1 MQHLLSYLLQE
12 LTEQRDTVLVT
23 IAAESGS
30 TPRGT
35 GSQMLVNGAG
45 RVTGTIGGGRVEKQ
59 AEETALTLLA
69 ERRSLQQHFGLNFT
83 GGPDSLGM
91 ACGGDV
97 TVLFQFIPWDD
108 TGWQCVTS
116 SAVNALQNNRPGW
129 LVLRTDGGSPSLL
142 DASGAAAAGEPCG
155 MPPSP
160 GAALLDGRFYVPLP
174 VGERVVIFGAG
185 HIARALVPLLR
196 TVNFRPVV
204 FDDRPEYAVSA
215 AFPKAEAVI
224 CGDFRNI
231 QASLTVTPEDYVV
244 IMTSGHLHDLEAE
257 EQMLRLKTAY
267 VGVIG
272 SRSKIA
278 FVSQRLREAGIPE
291 DAIASV
297 HTPIGTP
304 IRAVTPEE
312 IAVSIAGE
320 LICCRAL
327 RRETAAQSSAEKE

>member
-1 MQHLLSYLLQE
+1 MRHLLIQLLYE
-12 LTEQRDTVLVT
+12 MEEHRDTVLVS
-23 IAAESGS
+23 IVSESGS

-35 GSQMLVNGAG
+35 GSQMLVGSRG
-45 RVTGTIGGGRVEKQ
+45 RVNGTIGGGRVEKQ
-59 AEETALTLLA
+59 SEETALSLLT
-69 ERRSLQQHFGLNFT
+69 ERRSRLQHFGLNLS

-108 TGWQCVTS
+108 AAWRSLTAA
-116 SAVNALQNNRPGW
+116 AVQALRENRPGW
-129 LVLRTDGGSPSLL
+129 LVLRTDGGEPALL
-142 DASGAAAAGEPCG
+142 DASGAAIAGQAPAGPLSARAVLADDC
-155 MPPSP
+155 
-160 GAALLDGRFYVPLP
+160 FYVPLP
-174 VGERVVIFGAG
+174 VGERAVIFGAG

-196 TVNFRPVV
+196 TINFRPVV
-204 FDDRPEYAVSA
+204 FDDRPEYADPA
-215 AFPKAEAVI
+215 AFPEAEAVL
-224 CGDFRNI
+224 CGDFRDI
-231 QASLTVTPEDYVV
+231 AATIDVTPEDYVI

-257 EQMLRLKTAY
+257 EQMLRRETAY

-278 FVSQRLREAGIPE
+278 YVSQRLREAGISE
-291 DAIASV
+291 EAIASV

-320 LICCRAL
+320 LIYERACRWD
-327 RRETAAQSSAEKE
+327 TAAEKPSKE

>member
-69 ERRSLQQHFGLNFT
+69 ERRSLQQHFGLNLT

-160 GAALLDGRFYVPLP
+160 GAALLDGRF
-174 VGERVVIFGAG
+174 
-185 HIARALVPLLR
+185 
-196 TVNFRPVV
+196 
-204 FDDRPEYAVSA
+204 
-215 AFPKAEAVI
+215 
-224 CGDFRNI
+224 
-231 QASLTVTPEDYVV
+231 
-244 IMTSGHLHDLEAE
+244 
-257 EQMLRLKTAY
+257 
-267 VGVIG
+267 
-272 SRSKIA
+272 
-278 FVSQRLREAGIPE
+278 
-291 DAIASV
+291 
-297 HTPIGTP
+297 
-304 IRAVTPEE
+304 
-312 IAVSIAGE
+312 
-320 LICCRAL
+320 
-327 RRETAAQSSAEKE
+327 